1 VSAWSSCAVGI
12 ATVWRATSCAG
23 RPGPTLGETAT
34 GSERVLISRSTGFE
48 PHSTVLDGYAEVVEL
63 RIANERATMLRRT
76 ERMVD
81 GRWQTEKT
89 ETTEGTSQRFTGTFA
104 NGGNTIDGLWQ
115 LCEDDVH
122 WNDALAITYRRV

>member
-1 VSAWSSCAVGI
+1 
-12 ATVWRATSCAG
+12 
-23 RPGPTLGETAT
+23 
-34 GSERVLISRSTGFE
+34 
-48 PHSTVLDGYAEVVEL
+48 
-63 RIANERATMLRRT
+63 MLRRT